1 MVKNPRKNN
10 SGRQVYKKKNYFIAG
25 SFYLAKVDFLLKN
38 KGFINRKTTKIFILK
53 KNWPVNVDT
62 KDDLLA
68 ASSFM
73 KKIRK

>member
-53 KNWPVNVDT
+53 K
-62 KDDLLA
+62 
-68 ASSFM
+68 
-73 KKIRK
+73 IGQ